1 MGDGKYDEVRRI
13 WTQQWAWTTYP
24 DVEHVSGEH
33 RGRVEHLPH
42 GVEWLAAE
50 LGHLE
55 LPAGHAVVRIN
66 ADGGCLV
73 ELDSVRNARIQQSD
87 IFRDADGSM
96 ENVGVGTY
104 WL

>member
-1 MGDGKYDEVRRI
+1 MEANVGEGEYDEIRRI
-13 WTQQWAWTTYP
+13 WTQQWAWRTYP

-55 LPAGHAVVRIN
+55 LPAGHAVVRVD
-66 ADGGCLV
+66 ADSGCLV
-73 ELDSVRNARIQQSD
+73 ELDPVRS
-87 IFRDADGSM
+87 GH
-96 ENVGVGTY
+96 
-104 WL
+104 L